1 MKKIILVIT
10 FFGIFTT
17 LTSCKS
23 AIENRIIAP
32 GVWDLRAEHAR
43 VGPGLVTREWAS
55 IWGLPDRNWLPAQS
69 LGANQFALEAGSLQ
83 SAYLGATQFCNNQNR
98 QMNQK
103 QAVPGGFLD
112 RASIIFECR

>member
-1 MKKIILVIT
+1 MKKIFLVIV

-69 LGANQFALEAGSLQ
+69 LGANQFVLEAGSLQ

>member
-1 MKKIILVIT
+1 LA
-10 FFGIFTT
+10 
-17 LTSCKS
+17 L
-23 AIENRIIAP
+23 
-32 GVWDLRAEHAR
+32 AES
-43 VGPGLVTREWAS
+43 P
-55 IWGLPDRNWLPAQS
+55 
-69 LGANQFALEAGSLQ
+69 EAGSLQ